1 MSEEYA
7 TKVMSA
13 SATYAN
19 ITMTALMQKSN
30 SIIAPPIREIYASIH
45 PFNRKQEWQHHRKL
59 HQDWCPTVVANEFR
73 SVGNVIWE
81 VYE

>member
-30 SIIAPPIREIYASIH
+30 SIIAPPHTGNICKHPSVQSEAGMAAS
-45 PFNRKQEWQHHRKL
+45 QEAVSGLVSDGRCKRVQECG
-59 HQDWCPTVVANEFR
+59 QCNMG
-73 SVGNVIWE
+73 SI
-81 VYE
+81 

>member
-30 SIIAPPIREIYASIH
+30 SIIAPPYGEYMQASI
-45 PFNRKQEWQHHRKL
+45 
-59 HQDWCPTVVANEFR
+59 R
-73 SVGNVIWE
+73 SIGSRNGSITGSCIRIGVRRSLQTSSGVWAM
-81 VYE
+81 